1 MKILKDVPS
10 LGLCKA
16 LYGNAIIRDISHK
29 ITGATRILLFYSWL
43 PGKKLKLTPNKNYQL
58 CPCLAKETMG
68 QEIIDSAKAILEKK
82 NQAALSED
90 NSEIAE
96 RIRNM
101 EKNQEI
107 IQNQI
112 LDMGAKK
119 EMILMALKK

>member
-1 MKILKDVPS
+1 
-10 LGLCKA
+10 
-16 LYGNAIIRDISHK
+16 
-29 ITGATRILLFYSWL
+29 
-43 PGKKLKLTPNKNYQL
+43 
-58 CPCLAKETMG
+58 MG
-68 QEIIDSAKAILEKK
+68 QEIIDSAKAILVKK

-112 LDMGAKK
+112 LDMGAKM
-119 EMILMALKK
+119 EMILMTLKK